1 MPRKVQYRDFP
12 GGPIEIEFSDEL
24 PHWNLCGVCGMLSA
38 FMCRDELGHVFC
50 KVCIDAHRQNKRI
63 FCKHEICFVELA
75 DLSAA
80 VEIIQLTH
88 DLTVF
93 CPYKKFGCTEYRP
106 LRFMKKHFLKCP
118 LTTVMRC
125 KACDAMLPI
134 KDHLDHEVLCPEAH
148 VLCSMCVQGM
158 PRRKYKD
165 HQNQCQRRPE
175 PSHQEENC
183 RANQSG
189 RAIEDNTAAAQQKL
203 MQEARENIL
212 SLQERIAEMEQR
224 KREDD
229 QSRLCLE
236 ICIADQEKLLQEYME
251 KNKKLEQ
258 KIREMEDRQRE
269 DDQSRLNM
277 KDHIAEQEKLLQDVL
292 EENLRLQ
299 EKATGF
305 EDPVYNANSYH
316 QKIQDHINIC
326 SKRLQDMAN
335 EVAKRSREPDI
346 QTIGHDLSNRI
357 KTCLNYVTKSVRG
370 LPEEDFR

>member
-63 FCKHEICFVELA
+63 FCKHEIRFVELA

-106 LRFMKKHFLKCP
+106 LRFMK
-118 LTTVMRC
+118 
-125 KACDAMLPI
+125 
-134 KDHLDHEVLCPEAH
+134 
-148 VLCSMCVQGM
+148 
-158 PRRKYKD
+158 D

-175 PSHQEENC
+175 PSHREENC
-183 RANQSG
+183 RADQSG

-229 QSRLCLE
+229 QSRL
-236 ICIADQEKLLQEYME
+236 
-251 KNKKLEQ
+251 
-258 KIREMEDRQRE
+258 
-269 DDQSRLNM
+269 NM

-299 EKATGF
+299 EKGTGF

-316 QKIQDHINIC
+316 LKIQDHINIW
-326 SKRLQDMAN
+326 SKRLQDLAN

-346 QTIGHDLSNRI
+346 QTMGHDLSNRI
-357 KTCLNYVTKSVRG
+357 KTCFNYVTKSVRG
-370 LPEEDFR
+370 LPEEGFR